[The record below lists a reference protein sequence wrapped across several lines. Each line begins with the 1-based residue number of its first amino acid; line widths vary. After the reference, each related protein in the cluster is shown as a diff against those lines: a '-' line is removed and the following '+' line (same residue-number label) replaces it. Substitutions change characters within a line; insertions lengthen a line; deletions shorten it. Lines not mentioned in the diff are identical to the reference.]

1 MAISPI
7 FTDACLFILVV
18 SMHQRHSV
26 SSTVSTTRHLN
37 RGRWA
42 YFCYFAAMAGFMPF
56 LTLYYEGLGL
66 SGAQIGLLS
75 GITPV
80 VTFVA
85 APLWGAL
92 ADATHQHKRLLLA
105 AIGGALLI
113 IALFL
118 QAHQLAYLIPLV
130 VAYALF
136 TAPIMP
142 LIDNTVLAMLGD
154 QRQRYGRVRLWGALG
169 WGVVGTIGGLVVD
182 WAGVRAS
189 FASYFLGMAA
199 LWWIAA
205 RLPVAPASIGS
216 RFWHGARSL
225 FADPQW
231 TVLLVTIFCSGV
243 ALSITHTFLFLHV
256 DALGGSRTLMGFS
269 LTAATL
275 SEIPVFFYADRL
287 LGRWGARGLLIIAL
301 IAQVIRMAGYA
312 LMPAPWLILPIS
324 LLHGLTFSALWTAS
338 VAYAGQLA
346 APKGLMATAQGLL
359 SGVSMGLGG
368 VVGGL
373 MGGLIYEQLG
383 AVALFT
389 TVGGVALAGLLFF
402 LVMGRAAWVRAPVAE
417 G

>member
-7 FTDACLFILVV
+7 FIHVCLFILAVT
-18 SMHQRHSV
+18 MHQPDSV
-26 SSTVSTTRHLN
+26 SAAVPGASQLGY
-37 RGRWA
+37 GRWA
-42 YFCYFAAMAGFMPF
+42 YFCYFAAMAGFTPF
-56 LTLYYEGLGL
+56 LTLYYESLGL
-66 SGAQIGLLS
+66 SWAQIGLLA

-92 ADATHQHKRLLLA
+92 ADATQQHKRLLLA

-113 IALFL
+113 VALFL
-118 QAHQLAYLIPLV
+118 QASQLAHLIPLV
-130 VAYALF
+130 VLYALL

-154 QRQRYGRVRLWGALG
+154 QSQRYGRVRWWGALG
-169 WGVVGTIGGLVVD
+169 WGVVGTVGGLGVD

-199 LWWIAA
+199 LWWIAT

-216 RFWHGARSL
+216 RFWHGERSL

-243 ALSITHTFLFLHV
+243 AMSITHTFLFLHV

-275 SEIPVFFYADRL
+275 SEVPVFFYADRL
-287 LGRWGARGLLIIAL
+287 LGRWGARGLLILAL
-301 IAQVIRMAGYA
+301 VAQVIRMVGYA

-324 LLHGLTFSALWTAS
+324 LLHGLTFSAMWTAS

-373 MGGLIYEQLG
+373 LGGLIYEQVG
-383 AVALFT
+383 AVALFLI
-389 TVGGVALAGLLFF
+389 VGSVALAGLLFF
-402 LVMGRAAWVRAPVAE
+402 LVAGRAAWVRAPVAE
-417 G
+417 A